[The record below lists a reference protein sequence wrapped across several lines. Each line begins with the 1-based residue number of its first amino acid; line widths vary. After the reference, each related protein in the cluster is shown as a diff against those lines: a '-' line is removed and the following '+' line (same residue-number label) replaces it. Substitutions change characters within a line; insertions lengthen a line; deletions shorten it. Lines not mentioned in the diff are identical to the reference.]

1 MSQNQSSPQ
10 QPGMAGLAAPLIRH
24 ADSAQAM
31 NDFGRRLGSLLQV
44 GDVVGLQGPL
54 GAGKTTLTQGIAQ
67 GMEVPANR
75 HVASPTFALVNEH
88 VGRIKLTHADF
99 YRLRNEAELVELGLD
114 ESFEQGAVVIE
125 WIDLF
130 PHAVPTDHLFITIAI
145 KDNARTLTITAN
157 GPRAAQLLHSL

>member
-1 MSQNQSSPQ
+1 MSQNHSLPDQPELDSP
-10 QPGMAGLAAPLIRH
+10 MLRH

-31 NDFGRRLGSLLQV
+31 NDIGRRLGSLLQV

-114 ESFEQGAVVIE
+114 ESFEQGATVIE

-130 PHAVPTDHLFITIAI
+130 PNAVPPDHLFITIALTN
-145 KDNARTLTITAN
+145 NARTLTITAK
-157 GPRAAQLLHSL
+157 GPRSTQLLRSL